1 MLHQIEKKQRRRKIE
16 WKKLQNWKKNVSSGV
31 YMQHTKIETIL
42 LKWLKTMTKMSE
54 QNNSKKV
61 LPKRKRKHS
70 KRHTTGRGE
79 GSLGYKQI
87 SKIISFDNQARNDK
101 NNKIITIIYSFSFS
115 YFDVIIFYIIF
126 FPRCIVLM
134 CSLFIFYIFPNGVF

>member
-1 MLHQIEKKQRRRKIE
+1 
-16 WKKLQNWKKNVSSGV
+16 
-31 YMQHTKIETIL
+31 
-42 LKWLKTMTKMSE
+42 MTKMSE

-134 CSLFIFYIFPNGVF
+134 CSLFIFYIFPNGVFQQQFIFFMYIHFDILGYSLSFAFSALHSVVVVAVVALNVAHNHKLP